1 MVETERININA
12 ECNDEGDT
20 LLHIAARE
28 GDVAIIR
35 FLIAHGADVNER
47 NVYCNTPLHI
57 ARNVAVIKLL
67 ISNGADVNGM
77 GYEGLTVLHRAVCK
91 NDSPSI
97 KFLISLGVDV
107 DVEDEYGNTPLHLAR
122 NIEIVKLLVSHGAD
136 VNEKD
141 ENGYLPFERA
151 VLNDDV
157 PVAQYLFNMNT
168 RFLLSRI
175 RDGMRD

>member
-1 MVETERININA
+1 M
-12 ECNDEGDT
+12 
-20 LLHIAARE
+20 
-28 GDVAIIR
+28 
-35 FLIAHGADVNER
+35 
-47 NVYCNTPLHI
+47 
-57 ARNVAVIKLL
+57 
-67 ISNGADVNGM
+67 
-77 GYEGLTVLHRAVCK
+77 
-91 NDSPSI
+91 
-97 KFLISLGVDV
+97 
-107 DVEDEYGNTPLHLAR
+107 EDEYGNTPLHLAR

-168 RFLLSRI
+168 GFLLSRI